1 MAAFVT
7 LLEGAIG
14 KAISTTTAAA
24 TATAWLDW
32 G

>member
-14 KAISTTTAAA
+14 KAISTTAAAA
-24 TATAWLDW
+24 TAAWLDW

>member
-24 TATAWLDW
+24 TAWLDW